1 MTIMEKIKIRKTTT
15 ATLKKQKT
23 ETGKTIVEETTPKTL
38 EEAEKLNPHLQKYLK
53 TLTQKKPTYTPK
65 PEPTKQ
71 ITEELIYPLP
81 NKIFIH
87 IKPAERRYII
97 IEPEKPS
104 QEVMEKLEEAIAK
117 IIMEENIEVT
127 PENKEETIKTITP
140 KAIRKAKIKAN
151 KEEEQRIIY
160 HILREKM
167 GYGFLDPFLLDEML
181 EDISI
186 PGAGNIFVYHRT
198 YGYLESNIN
207 VDRREID
214 RVIRSMA
221 ERHGKIISHAN
232 PILDIHLPDGSRL
245 NIVFGEDISLQGS
258 NFTIR
263 KFAKEPL
270 SIAQLCKGNTLTP
283 KMAAYMWMLMEI
295 GVSIMICGETA
306 SGKTT
311 TLTALLPFIPYYS
324 KIVSIEETPEVRL
337 PHKNWVREVT
347 RLHTGSPVTMF
358 DLVKAALRQRPDYIV
373 IGEIRGEEGRIAF
386 QAINT
391 GHPVIATFHAGT
403 LTQLFQRLTSDPI
416 NVPKTQLDGL
426 NITIFQSRIEREGKF
441 IRRVTTVNEIL
452 GYNPNTGTLLY
463 LPTFIYDPNRDKLDY
478 TGMSML
484 LETKV
489 LSYRGWGREK
499 LDQLYRELEM
509 RAEIIEWHMNNAPR
523 YLDLWKTMI
532 EIGKTSIETVHQKIR
547 RGEKP
552 WTG

>member
-1 MTIMEKIKIRKTTT
+1 MNILGK
-15 ATLKKQKT
+15 LKPRKT
-23 ETGKTIVEETTPKTL
+23 ETPKTGKPPETETPPQTL
-38 EEAEKLNPHLQKYLK
+38 EEAEKLNPHLQIYLK
-53 TLTQKKPTYTPK
+53 TLKQKPTYQPK

-71 ITEELIYPLP
+71 TTEETIYPLP

-87 IKPAERRYII
+87 IKPLERRYII
-97 IEPEKPS
+97 IEPEKPP
-104 QEVMEKLEEAIAK
+104 QEIMEKVEEALAK
-117 IIMEENIEVT
+117 IVMEENIEVT
-127 PENKEETIKTITP
+127 MENKEETIRRLTP
-140 KAIRKAKIKAN
+140 KAIRKAKIKV
-151 KEEEQRIIY
+151 KGEQEQNIIY
-160 HILREKM
+160 HMLREKL

-186 PGAGNIFVYHRT
+186 PGAGNIFVYHRA

-214 RVIRSMA
+214 RVLRSMA

-270 SIAQLCKGNTLTP
+270 SIAQLCRYGTLTP
-283 KMAAYMWMLMEI
+283 EMAAYMWMLMEI

-358 DLVKAALRQRPDYIV
+358 DLVKAALRQRPDYII

-426 NITIFQSRIEREGKF
+426 NITIFQSRIERGGKF

-452 GYNPNTGTLLY
+452 GYNPNTGNLLY
-463 LPTFIYDPNRDKLDY
+463 LPTFIYDPDRDKLDY

-489 LSYRGWGREK
+489 LPYRGWGRDK
-499 LDQLYRELEM
+499 LDQLYREMKM
-509 RAEIIEWHMNNAPR
+509 RAEIIEWHMKNAPG
-523 YLDLWKTMI
+523 YLDLWRTMI
-532 EIGKTSIETVHQKIR
+532 ETARTSIETVHQKIM

-552 WTG
+552 WTN

>member
-1 MTIMEKIKIRKTTT
+1 MNILGK
-15 ATLKKQKT
+15 LKPRKT
-23 ETGKTIVEETTPKTL
+23 ETPKTGKPPEAETPPQTL
-38 EEAEKLNPHLQKYLK
+38 EEAEKLNPHLQIYLK
-53 TLTQKKPTYTPK
+53 TLKQKPTYQPK
-65 PEPTKQ
+65 PELTKQ
-71 ITEELIYPLP
+71 TTEETIYPLP

-87 IKPAERRYII
+87 IKPLERRYII
-97 IEPEKPS
+97 IEPEKPP
-104 QEVMEKLEEAIAK
+104 QEIMEKVEEALAK
-117 IIMEENIEVT
+117 IVMEENIEVT
-127 PENKEETIKTITP
+127 MENKEETIRRLTP
-140 KAIRKAKIKAN
+140 KAIRKAKIKV
-151 KEEEQRIIY
+151 KGEQEQNIIY
-160 HILREKM
+160 HMLREKL

-186 PGAGNIFVYHRT
+186 PGAGNIFVYHRA

-214 RVIRSMA
+214 RVLRSMA

-270 SIAQLCKGNTLTP
+270 SIAQLCQYGTLTP
-283 KMAAYMWMLMEI
+283 EMAAYMWMLMEI

-426 NITIFQSRIEREGKF
+426 NITIFQSRIERGGKF

-452 GYNPNTGTLLY
+452 GYNPNTGNLLY
-463 LPTFIYDPNRDKLDY
+463 LPTFIYDPDRDKLDY

-489 LSYRGWGREK
+489 LPYRGWGRDK
-499 LDQLYRELEM
+499 LDQLYREMKM
-509 RAEIIEWHMNNAPR
+509 RAEIIEWHMRNAPR
-523 YLDLWKTMI
+523 YLDLWRTMI
-532 EIGKTSIETVHQKIR
+532 ETAKTGIEAVHQKIL

-552 WTG
+552 WTN